1 MIDCFTGV
9 ETCGD
14 RDVFSCG
21 NISRDLGAVTEAGCR
36 PSVLTGADLA
46 GVVALEPTVLLIA
59 LLLSALPSWERLESS
74 GRITALPCCPG
85 V

>member
-1 MIDCFTGV
+1 MWLQRC
-9 ETCGD
+9 
-14 RDVFSCG
+14 VFLWQYQQGFRGSHW
-21 NISRDLGAVTEAGCR
+21 NPEAGCR

-59 LLLSALPSWERLESS
+59 LLLSALPSRERLESS
-74 GRITALPCCPG
+74 GRVTALPCCPG